1 MYPIMEKLTLSFKV
15 THHNLAGLQLLQ
27 SVYGKRWILNKLM
40 ALALAL
46 ALKVHR
52 AVLQAQARNIK
63 LDLAPKLDLKP
74 MVLDLKLAHKL
85 DLKPMV
91 LKADLGVKVMDLIAK
106 KVLLVA
112 LQALKLPLLHM
123 DLDLDLKVVP
133 TLLDL
138 KPMVQAQA
146 QAQAQALK
154 PMVPIPVLVLVRQ
167 IMDLEVRVLQVALQ
181 ALKVMDLNQ
190 EVKVVVLNPMVLVL

>member
-1 MYPIMEKLTLSFKV
+1 M
-15 THHNLAGLQLLQ
+15 
-27 SVYGKRWILNKLM
+27 
-40 ALALAL
+40 ALAL

-52 AVLQAQARNIK
+52 AVLQALK

-74 MVLDLKLAHKL
+74 MVLDLKLAPKL

-91 LKADLGVKVMDLIAK
+91 LKADLEVKVMDLVA

-112 LQALKLPLLHM
+112 LQALNKVMDLNLKLPLLHM

-146 QAQAQALK
+146 QAQALK
-154 PMVPIPVLVLVRQ
+154 PMVPVPVPVPLVRQ

>member
-1 MYPIMEKLTLSFKV
+1 M
-15 THHNLAGLQLLQ
+15 
-27 SVYGKRWILNKLM
+27 
-40 ALALAL
+40 AL

-52 AVLQAQARNIK
+52 AVLQAQAHNIK
-63 LDLAPKLDLKP
+63 LDLALKLGLKP
-74 MVLDLKLAHKL
+74 MV
-85 DLKPMV
+85 
-91 LKADLGVKVMDLIAK
+91 
-106 KVLLVA
+106 
-112 LQALKLPLLHM
+112 
-123 DLDLDLKVVP
+123 LDLKVVP

-146 QAQAQALK
+146 QALK
-154 PMVPIPVLVLVRQ
+154 PMVPVLVPVPLVRQ